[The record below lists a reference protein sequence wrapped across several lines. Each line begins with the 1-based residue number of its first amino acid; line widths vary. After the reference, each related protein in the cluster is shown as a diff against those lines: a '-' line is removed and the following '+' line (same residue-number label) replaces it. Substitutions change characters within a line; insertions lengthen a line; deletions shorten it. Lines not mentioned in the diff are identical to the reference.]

1 MNDKRSSS
9 AEICGVRVGLLMC
22 LQDCKSRFVQE
33 IAAMQQFE
41 DKRAERTINTI
52 LPCACVQMFSRT
64 CHFFKWIVLP
74 FVEGSAGESYFEK

>member
-22 LQDCKSRFVQE
+22 LQDCKSRFAQE
-33 IAAMQQFE
+33 
-41 DKRAERTINTI
+41 KRAERTINTT

-64 CHFFKWIVLP
+64 CHFFQWIVLP